1 MPREPR
7 TQTDFYN
14 CIKNGVKLRKPLIEK
29 FVKSSDG
36 YNIYLRLRELER
48 KVKVDRFNARMP
60 EFIRLMDSGD
70 ILKEENL

>member
-14 CIKNGVKLRKPLIEK
+14 CINNGVKLRKPLIEK

-36 YNIYLRLRELER
+36 YNVFVRLQELER
-48 KVKVDRFNARMP
+48 KAKVARFNARMP
-60 EFIRLMDSGD
+60 EFRRLMDSGD